1 MTDKNYK
8 DKFRW
13 DSQKEPEL
21 MTMDETAKM
30 LRIAKQTLYNFV
42 YKKQIPV
49 VKVGSRNM
57 FEKSAINKWLLE
69 RMS

>member
-8 DKFRW
+8 ERFRW
-13 DSQKEPEL
+13 DDEKGAQL

-57 FEKSAINKWLLE
+57 FEKSAINKWLFE
-69 RMS
+69 RIS